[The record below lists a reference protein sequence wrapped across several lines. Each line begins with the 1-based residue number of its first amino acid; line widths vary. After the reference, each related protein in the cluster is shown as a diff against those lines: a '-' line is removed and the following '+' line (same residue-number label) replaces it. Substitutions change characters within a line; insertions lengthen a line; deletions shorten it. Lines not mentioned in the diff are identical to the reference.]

1 MYNINKEVVHMIG
14 IVEIFQGIPD
24 PRSGNATLHKLEEVL
39 TIAIMAILSE
49 CTQFTEMELFGIEKS
64 EWLRTF
70 LELPNGIPS
79 HDTFGDIF
87 AALDPKEVQK
97 CFMEWVETIRE
108 KISGEVVAID
118 GKTICGS
125 KDTPKN
131 KRAVHMVSAWASQ
144 NGLVLGELATSDK
157 SNEITAIP
165 ELLKLLYL
173 KGCIVTIDAMG
184 TQKDIAKAIVER
196 EADYVLAV
204 KENQPTL
211 HSDISEYFESEQSAI
226 RENGNY
232 AKINEKSH
240 GRYEQ
245 RECYATTDISWL
257 YGRNEWE
264 NLSGIGMIVSQ
275 RQKVG
280 SDIIEK
286 AVHYVIYSKASMTAQ
301 EILNAKRSHWS
312 IENTLHWTLDV
323 IFGEDNS
330 RMRVGN
336 SAENVSVFRHLAIN
350 LIRSEKTS
358 KGSLNLKRKR
368 CMLSQDYLLKIIGV
382 S

>member
-1 MYNINKEVVHMIG
+1 
-14 IVEIFQGIPD
+14 
-24 PRSGNATLHKLEEVL
+24 
-39 TIAIMAILSE
+39 
-49 CTQFTEMELFGIEKS
+49 MELFGLEKS
-64 EWLRTF
+64 AWLSTF
-70 LELPNGIPS
+70 LELPHGIPS

-87 AALDPKEVQK
+87 AALEPREVQR

-125 KDTPKN
+125 KDIPKN
-131 KRAVHMVSAWASQ
+131 KRAVHVVSAWASQ
-144 NGLVLGELATSDK
+144 NGLVLGELATAEK

-165 ELLKLLYL
+165 ELLKLLHL

-184 TQKDIAKAIVER
+184 TQKDIAKTIIESD
-196 EADYVLAV
+196 ADYVLAV

-211 HSDISEYFESEQSAI
+211 HSDISEYFASEKEEI
-226 RENGNY
+226 KERGGY
-232 AKINEKSH
+232 AKTTEKSH

-245 RECYATTDISWL
+245 RECYATTDILWL
-257 YGRNEWE
+257 HGREEW
-264 NLSGIGMIVSQ
+264 NGLSGIGMIISE

-280 SDIIEK
+280 SDTVER
-286 AVHYVIYSKASMTAQ
+286 AVHYVIYSKEDMTA
-301 EILNAKRSHWS
+301 EELLRAKRQHWS
-312 IENTLHWTLDV
+312 IENNLHWTLDV

-330 RMRVGN
+330 RMRLGN
-336 SAENVSVFRHLAIN
+336 CAENVSVFRHLAIN
-350 LIRSEKTS
+350 LIKNEKSS

-368 CMLSQDYLLKIIGV
+368 CMLSQDYLLKVIGV